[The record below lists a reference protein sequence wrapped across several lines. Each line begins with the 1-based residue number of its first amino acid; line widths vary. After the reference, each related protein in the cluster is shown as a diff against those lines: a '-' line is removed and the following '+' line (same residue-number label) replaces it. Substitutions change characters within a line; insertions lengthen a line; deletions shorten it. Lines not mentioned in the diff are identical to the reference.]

1 MANRPLCI
9 QCNARPAAY
18 NYKKGNKV
26 YYRKRCDVCVRK
38 NAKKKTN
45 GLANWQKAGYN
56 KKQQCESCGFQAQ
69 HEVQLDVH
77 HIDGN
82 RNNNSY
88 NNLKTLCANCLRLR
102 SISKTKSSWR
112 QGHLIPDNL

>member
-1 MANRPLCI
+1 M
-9 QCNARPAAY
+9 
-18 NYKKGNKV
+18 
-26 YYRKRCDVCVRK
+26 CVRK

-45 GLANWQKAGYN
+45 GLENWQRAGYN

-69 HEVQLDVH
+69 HEVQLDVFH
-77 HIDGN
+77 LDGN

-88 NNLKTLCANCLRLR
+88 NNLKTLCANCGRLR
-102 SISKTKSSWR
+102 GISKTKSTWR

>member
-1 MANRPLCI
+1 MTNRPLCI

-88 NNLKTLCANCLRLR
+88 NN
-102 SISKTKSSWR
+102 SI
-112 QGHLIPDNL
+112 